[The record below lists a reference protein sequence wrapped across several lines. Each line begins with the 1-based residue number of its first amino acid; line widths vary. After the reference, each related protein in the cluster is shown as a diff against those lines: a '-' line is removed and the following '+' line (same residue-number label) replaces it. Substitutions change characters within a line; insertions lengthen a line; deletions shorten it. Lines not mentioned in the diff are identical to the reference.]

1 MNLIEIFQPL
11 MALHFIRPW
20 WLLAL
25 IPAIGL
31 LWLFYRA
38 NYQGNSW
45 AGVIDAHLLKHL
57 LPKVAQQKKKS
68 IHGLSA
74 LLVLSIFGLS
84 GPSLHKEISP
94 VYQLEKLQVI
104 LLDASE
110 STHTT
115 DIKPSRFKRSVLLVR
130 QLLKQHKEGEV
141 MLVAFSG
148 EPYVISPPT
157 SDAKPI
163 LNLLEG
169 LNQQT
174 LPVTGSNLALALKYT
189 QSLLKKY
196 DNKQVD
202 ILLLTDEH
210 QVGIESLN
218 LAKTLNA
225 DNIRL
230 SVLSVATDKAVPI
243 RSSNGFAKDS
253 SGQIIV
259 AKTNQTLLARLS
271 NNGGGLYQALDNDV
285 ANIERYLK
293 FSQKNITD
301 KSNKQKDKTSS
312 KWVDSGIYIVLLL
325 IPLLLILFRQGYLLL
340 FVLGFG
346 LFINPQS
353 SYAQDADKPEIKSL
367 SYLEQVWQTQNKQAK
382 ALFDAKKYKQSAQLF
397 TDPHWQANALYKA
410 GQYKQAA
417 QIYKTLGDS
426 YNYGNALA
434 KSEKLESA
442 IKQYQQVKPTQTGY
456 KDAQDNLKLV
466 KKILQQQKQ
475 QQQQQKGD
483 SDNKEQ
489 QQKDQ
494 KGPQDPKNKK
504 QQDKSQDKSQ
514 DKTQDQLDKEAKQQ
528 KAQQD
533 KSKDKSKD
541 KTQDQDKKP
550 KDEDDDKNQA
560 FTDKGKPKSQ
570 DEQRKQLQK
579 QEARASQVKKQ
590 ELEQIFK
597 QVKTRPVDLL
607 KRKFLIERQL
617 RQKNASKF
625 LKK

>member
-301 KSNKQKDKTSS
+301 KTNKQKDKTSS

-417 QIYKTLGDS
+417 QIYKTLGDN

-434 KSEKLESA
+434 KSEQFKSA

-466 KKILQQQKQ
+466 KKILQKKKDQQDPQNKKQ
-475 QQQQQKGD
+475 Q
-483 SDNKEQ
+483 
-489 QQKDQ
+489 
-494 KGPQDPKNKK
+494 NKK
-504 QQDKSQDKSQ
+504 QQDKNQQNKQDQKDPQ
-514 DKTQDQLDKEAKQQ
+514 ENKTQKQLDKEAKQQ

-560 FTDKGKPKSQ
+560 FADKDKPKSQ

-597 QVKTRPVDLL
+597 QIKTKPVDLL